1 MSDTFKPMYHNE
13 IVTPV
18 GYLDHPH
25 LWKPDVKGRTQYS
38 KDAYGATIL
47 FPKAELQTGL
57 APLRAA
63 IVALAAKAFPGLAP
77 GQWKH
82 GLKDGDAPPGFGKK
96 PKPDYYKGKVY
107 FNASHTN
114 KTPVRL
120 VNRDRSDLN
129 ELQHGDLLHRG
140 SKVRVIISL
149 GTYAGSDG
157 APGICFYLDVVQLV
171 AVGER
176 WGGGNVGALDELPP
190 DEGASLASLGGGAD
204 PLAMQATVPNAP
216 MPASLAAAAAPPA
229 RDPLL

>member
-1 MSDTFKPMYHNE
+1 MSDIFKPMYHNE
-13 IVTPV
+13 IVLPV

-38 KDAYGATIL
+38 KDAYGATLL
-47 FPKAELQTGL
+47 FPKSELATGL

-63 IVALAAKAFPGLAP
+63 IVALAAKAFPGLAA

-96 PKPDYYKGKVY
+96 PKADYYKGKVY
-107 FNASHTN
+107 FNASHTA
-114 KTPVRL
+114 KSPVRL

-129 ELQHGDLLHRG
+129 ELAHADLLHRG
-140 SKVRVIISL
+140 AKVRAIVSL
-149 GTYAGSDG
+149 GTYPGSDG
-157 APGICFYLDVVQLV
+157 VPGICFYLDVVQFV
-171 AVGER
+171 AMGER

-204 PLAMQATVPNAP
+204 PLAMQQAP
-216 MPASLAAAAAPPA
+216 AVAASQPPAAAPT